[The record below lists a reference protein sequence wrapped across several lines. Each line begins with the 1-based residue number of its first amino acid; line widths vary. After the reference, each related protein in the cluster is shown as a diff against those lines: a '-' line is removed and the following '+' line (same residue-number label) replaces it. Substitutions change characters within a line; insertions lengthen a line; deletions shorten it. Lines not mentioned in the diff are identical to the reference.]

1 MIKAICFDLDG
12 VYFTKKGMEVF
23 QDVLV
28 RLGANREDVHSAL
41 YSSNEMMALKKGD
54 MQGRDFVA
62 YLNSFLHISLSKE
75 EFMNYLAEGYEVNE
89 EIKEYILKLRIK
101 GFKTCVCSNNYELR
115 VNALDAKFDF
125 LNDFDFKIFSYQTR
139 YMKPDVLMFQELVKA
154 TRLRPEEI
162 AYSDDNYEKLTGAL
176 ALGINTF
183 VYQDF
188 EQFKEELKKLGVK
201 A

>member
-12 VYFTKKGMEVF
+12 VYFTKRGMEAF
-23 QDVLV
+23 QEKLV
-28 RLGANREDVHSAL
+28 SLGASKEDVFYAL
-41 YSSNEMMALKKGD
+41 YKSNEMMALKKGD

-62 YLNSFLHISLSKE
+62 YFNSFLHLSLSKE
-75 EFMNYLAEGYEVNE
+75 EFMYYLADGYEVN
-89 EIKEYILKLRIK
+89 IDIRAFILALRKK
-101 GFKTCVCSNNYELR
+101 GYKTCVCSNNYELR
-115 VNALDAKFDF
+115 VNALEEKFFF
-125 LNDFDFKIFSYQTR
+125 LKDFDYKIFSYQTKH
-139 YMKPDVLMFQELVKA
+139 MKPDVLMFQELVRA

-188 EQFKEELKKLGVK
+188 EQFKEELKKLGVRV
-201 A
+201 